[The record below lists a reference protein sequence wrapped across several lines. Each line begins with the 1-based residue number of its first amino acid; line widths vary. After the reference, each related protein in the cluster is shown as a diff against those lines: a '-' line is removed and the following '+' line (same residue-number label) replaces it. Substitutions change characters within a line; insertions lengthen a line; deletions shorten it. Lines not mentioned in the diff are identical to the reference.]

1 MQKIQECQKVRSEV
15 TALRALY
22 NNSIALSTKIH
33 GIRIFG
39 ADDCQN
45 RQILSISQLNY
56 KTTAIDFHPN
66 DNICAIANDKV
77 IYIISLT
84 NKSVLQ
90 TIFTHNGT
98 IDILCFV
105 PNRPYLLSGTK
116 EGRVML
122 YRYDGHS
129 EISRLVSFPYMRGKR
144 KITNN
149 YVSVFALSQNYVAS
163 SGYGGCVSLIHLN
176 SHKQVKVF
184 CDSKVRVNSLCFID
198 EEKLLFGNVAGTI
211 YLQALKNKGKVLSI
225 NMPFTDI
232 KNIIHFPQSNFVIIS
247 GQSNSISLINIKTAK
262 IISQKYITFKD
273 EIHTMTL
280 TNEQN
285 LIVILKNNQIYHVKF
300 ANAHDL
306 KECILNKNLQ
316 KAFKIIEADPRLQGT
331 KEHKRVEVLYDKLYA
346 NAFISLINSDKKE
359 LKKSIDIIKNI
370 KSKTDDLSLL
380 YKAYNKYAKFKSLYL
395 EKKYA
400 LAYNLSDKFPPLKE
414 TPQYKKMEDTFKE
427 AYTFAQKQILIGR
440 QDVAKD
446 ILTPYITVLSKRT
459 LINLLLKQNKEF
471 LKFLKALQKKD
482 YKVIHSLISKYEFFK
497 DIPGYSDIQKSQ
509 EILLKNVSNAI
520 NNAKVDEAI
529 QQIKSLQNFT
539 CNKNE
544 LEELYDNILSVKKL
558 LASYEEN
565 DFKTCYAL
573 IDSDARLQKLEIA
586 KLLEKHWQKLMIEC
600 ENYALQGNIQSIKET
615 LHELINIPT
624 RAQRTG
630 DLLRLSFY
638 TQIKHL
644 IKKNKFKNAENIIYS
659 YIDIFGMDKELKV
672 IMKNYEKYTS
682 NKLAITHEQEKQ
694 RTRDSWLHSQ
704 IVKHP

>member
-1 MQKIQECQKVRSEV
+1 MPKIKECQKVRSEV
-15 TALRALY
+15 TALRALH
-22 NNSIALSTKIH
+22 NNSIALSTRTH

-45 RQILSISQLNY
+45 KQILSIPQLNY
-56 KTTAIDFHPN
+56 KTTAIDFHISK
-66 DNICAIANDKV
+66 NICAIANDKI

-84 NKSVLQ
+84 NKSILQ

-98 IDILCFV
+98 IDILHFV
-105 PNRPYLLSGTK
+105 PNRPYLVSGTN
-116 EGRVML
+116 EGRVMF

-129 EISRLVSFPYMRGKR
+129 GISRLVSFPHVRGKR

-149 YVSVFALSQNYVAS
+149 YVSIFAFSQNYIAS
-163 SGYGGCVSLIHLN
+163 SGYGGCVALVHLN

-198 EEKLLFGNVAGTI
+198 EKKLLFGNVDGTI
-211 YLQALKNKGKVLSI
+211 YLQALKNKEKALSI

-232 KNIIHFPQSNFVIIS
+232 KNIIHFPQSNFAIIS
-247 GQSNSISLINIKTAK
+247 GKSNNISLINIKTAK
-262 IISQKYITFKD
+262 VISQKYLTFQD

-280 TNEQN
+280 TGEQN
-285 LIVILKNNQIYHVKF
+285 LIVVLKNGQIYHVKF
-300 ANAHDL
+300 ANKQDL
-306 KECILNKNLQ
+306 KGCILNKNLQ
-316 KAFKIIEADPRLQGT
+316 KAFEIIDTDPRLQGT

-346 NAFISLINSDKKE
+346 NAFVSLINSNKKE
-359 LKKSIDIIKNI
+359 LKKIIDIIKNI
-370 KSKTDDLSLL
+370 KSKTDDISLL
-380 YKAYNKYAKFKSLYL
+380 YKAYNNYTKFKSLYL

-400 LAYNLSDKFPPLKE
+400 LVYNLSDKFPPLKQA
-414 TPQYKKMEDTFKE
+414 PQYKKMEETFKE

-440 QDVAKD
+440 EDVAKD
-446 ILTPYITVLSKRT
+446 ILMPYITVLSKRR

-471 LKFLKALQKKD
+471 LEFLKAMQKKD
-482 YKVIHSLISKYEFFK
+482 YKVVNSLIAKYEFFK
-497 DIPGYSDIQKSQ
+497 DIPGYSALQKSQ
-509 EILLKNVSNAI
+509 EILLKNISNSI

-539 CNKNE
+539 SNE
-544 LEELYDNILSVKKL
+544 DELKELYNNALSVKKL

-565 DFKTCYAL
+565 DFKTCYEL
-573 IDSDARLQKLEIA
+573 IDHDERLQKLEIA

-600 ENYALQGNIQSIKET
+600 ENYALQGDIQSIKET
-615 LHELINIPT
+615 LLELISIPT

-644 IKKNKFKNAENIIYS
+644 IKKNRFKNAENIIYS

-672 IMKNYEKYTS
+672 IMENYEKYTS
-682 NKLAITHEQEKQ
+682 KKLAITHEQEKKC
-694 RTRDSWLHSQ
+694 TRDSWIHSQ
-704 IVKHP
+704 IL